1 MKEYDIGYENPMS
14 ITSKNKDFR
23 ILFVQ
28 KVRMVFC
35 LKATPT

>member
-1 MKEYDIGYENPMS
+1 MKEYDVGYENPMS
-14 ITSKNKDFR
+14 ITAKNKDFR
-23 ILFVQ
+23 ILSGQ